1 MSKRIS
7 RREFLGYVGMAGAA
21 ASIAACVP
29 PVAPGVTSTF
39 TPTPPPQA
47 VVELRFWNPFGA
59 QKGQI
64 LQELLDK
71 YNASQG
77 AQDNIHVTPETVPTA
92 DMPQKLTAVRMAGT
106 EPEVYELSQPVKLL
120 AENAVIAPLPSEEQ
134 AYVRENYI
142 PAAVQETTYQDQ
154 IWGYPMGTQAP
165 ALYYRRSFFE
175 KAGITAPPKDT
186 DEVRQ
191 LAKELTQTI
200 DGKKYY
206 GFVREYDNNWLSV
219 DWEELVWRF
228 GGEPY
233 EFEGDRPVKVFVDTP
248 EFRAALQWLLDM
260 INDGSTQISDMTARD
275 AFDNA
280 LAIMGRTEVSW
291 PTRLRDEVSDQAT
304 YEDLWFVAEPAAPGI
319 DKRVRANGWGIFGA
333 KASKYP
339 AEGWKFLHWM
349 AHKPEMPYSH
359 FRIEVHGSIPNVIG
373 YPVPIA
379 AWSDGM
385 NNGFAVETPPIMQM
399 RPGRKVKGGDEIKET
414 IAATMQAI
422 LNKKAELDPSLV
434 ALQPVVDK
442 ILARTDPF

>member
-1 MSKRIS
+1 MSKLTS
-7 RREFLGYVGMAGAA
+7 RREFLSHVGMAGAA

-29 PVAPGVTSTF
+29 PAALDEA
-39 TPTPPPQA
+39 PTPPPKAA
-47 VVELRFWNPFGA
+47 VEIVFWHPFGA
-59 QKGQI
+59 KKGQI
-64 LQELLDK
+64 IQELLDK

-77 AQDNIHVTPETVPTA
+77 AQDNIHVTPEIVPTP

-106 EPEVYELSQPVKLL
+106 EPEVYELSMPTKLL
-120 AENAVIAPLPSEEQ
+120 AENAVITPLPLEDQ
-134 AYVRENYI
+134 AYVRENYN
-142 PAAVQETTYQDQ
+142 PAVVLEYTYKEKV
-154 IWGYPMGTQAP
+154 WGYPMGTQA
-165 ALYYRRSFFE
+165 AAFYYRRSFFE
-175 KAGITAPPKDT
+175 KAGIKAPPKDT

-206 GFVREYDNNWLSV
+206 GFVRMYDNNWLSV

-248 EFRAALQWLLDM
+248 EFRAALQWSLDM
-260 INDGSTQISDMTARD
+260 INDGSTPIFDMTGRE

-280 LAIMGRTEVSW
+280 LAIMGRAEVSW
-291 PTRLRDEVSDQAT
+291 PTTLRDDKKDQST

-319 DKRVRANGWGIFGA
+319 KKRVRSNGWGLYGG
-333 KASKYP
+333 KASKHP
-339 AEGWKFLHWM
+339 AEGWKFLQYM
-349 AHKPEMPYSH
+349 AYKPDMPYSH
-359 FRIEVHGSIPNVIG
+359 FRIKTHGSIPNVIG
-373 YPVPIA
+373 YPVPIPS
-379 AWSDGM
+379 WSEGM
-385 NNGFAVETPPIMQM
+385 NNGFAVEMPAVMQM

-422 LNKKAELDPSLV
+422 LNKKVELDPSLV

-442 ILARTDPF
+442 ILARTDAF